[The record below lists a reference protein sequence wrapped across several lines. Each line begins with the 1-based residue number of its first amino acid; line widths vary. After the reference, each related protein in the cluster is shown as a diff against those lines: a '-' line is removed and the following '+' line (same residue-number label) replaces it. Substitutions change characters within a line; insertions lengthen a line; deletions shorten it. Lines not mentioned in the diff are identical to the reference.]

1 MNNRK
6 RMILRAMFLW
16 SGWHKN
22 NRFAWL
28 MFGKWSAKRLAEQWK
43 RWGEQKHEDWIG

>member
-6 RMILRAMFLW
+6 RMIIRAMFLL
-16 SGWHKN
+16 SGWHRN

-28 MFGKWSAKRLAEQWK
+28 TFGKWSAKRLAEQWK
-43 RWGEQKHEDWIG
+43 RWGQKNREEII